1 MASQDSGSKPAES
14 VRRLTSVRGTP
25 DLDVSGS
32 APSRKPKFAPKIPV
46 RAPVIKTEPQD
57 TPAAAKQSRDAQ
69 TDKGGWG
76 RGGEGEG
83 GSEEMQRTGLSMPP
97 TSSEL
102 TIMQGKREREGTRIS
117 YSNNSSASKEG
128 SWGPDV
134 DADVD
139 GQEIN
144 ETHMPTTLPFTPR
157 RPWDPREIKVSDE
170 DMSDVTMLKKL
181 VMLMPALCR
190 HVLKAYRP
198 SRYLARKQRRF
209 LEMKVSVYLLTSFVI
224 LSVYSILLRRDK
236 WDNESIGLTKEHV
249 QQHSESMMEQLDADD
264 QPHNIWAVA
273 KEAVNVDAPNHH
285 CFAAGSILSPTRQDG
300 SKAEDRLLLL
310 QLPHTFPFVKDSMEG
325 TGGLEHGDA
334 KLIVLRV
341 TLRLGEV
348 NYKIAEAAQSNFL
361 QQVVATKDSSDDMF
375 HLGDIFAKLNVIP
388 DLESLLGNDV

>member
-1 MASQDSGSKPAES
+1 MA
-14 VRRLTSVRGTP
+14 
-25 DLDVSGS
+25 
-32 APSRKPKFAPKIPV
+32 
-46 RAPVIKTEPQD
+46 
-57 TPAAAKQSRDAQ
+57 
-69 TDKGGWG
+69 
-76 RGGEGEG
+76 
-83 GSEEMQRTGLSMPP
+83 
-97 TSSEL
+97 
-102 TIMQGKREREGTRIS
+102 GTRIS
-117 YSNNSSASKEG
+117 YSNNSSASKKLSSKSANQEG

-181 VMLMPALCR
+181 TKSISSE
-190 HVLKAYRP
+190 KAKEI
-198 SRYLARKQRRF
+198 LGD
-209 LEMKVSVYLLTSFVI
+209 EM
-224 LSVYSILLRRDK
+224 YSILLRRDK

-249 QQHSESMMEQLDADD
+249 QQLMSRKFLEDPLALSAHSESMMEQLDADD

-310 QLPHTFPFVKDSMEG
+310 QLPHTFPFVKDSMEVDQHEFQDDIDSD
-325 TGGLEHGDA
+325 GLS
-334 KLIVLRV
+334 KPSVKNPLRDQPSGRMGKIRIHQSGKV